1 MTDFHVEPFN
11 ERICGTS
18 RGSRRTAA
26 RLPIDLPVAHE
37 AWDAEQSLGLFASS
51 LEEDRKMIDAVARQE
66 RVRGIMIG
74 ICMTILSLAAWW
86 GIGSLATAFWPVR
99 CDGTASI
106 LACSPRLIGGGA

>member
-18 RGSRRTAA
+18 RGSRYSAA

-37 AWDAEQSLGLFASS
+37 AWDAEQSPRQFASS
-51 LEEDRKMIDAVARQE
+51 LEEDRKLIDAYARQE

-74 ICMTILSLAAWW
+74 SCMTLLSLAAWW

-106 LACSPRLIGGGA
+106 LACGLRLIGGAA

>member
-11 ERICGTS
+11 EKICGTS

-37 AWDAEQSLGLFASS
+37 AWDAEQSHGQFAFN
-51 LEEDRKMIDAVARQE
+51 LEEDRKLIDAVARQE

-106 LACSPRLIGGGA
+106 IACSLRLIGGVA